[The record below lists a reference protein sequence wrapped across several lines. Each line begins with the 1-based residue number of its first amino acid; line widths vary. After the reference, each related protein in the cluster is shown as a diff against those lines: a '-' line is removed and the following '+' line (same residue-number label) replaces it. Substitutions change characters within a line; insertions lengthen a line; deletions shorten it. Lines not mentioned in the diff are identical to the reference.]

1 MKQSSLSSGSASAW
15 HRPWRKFQSNRRGYW
30 SLLVF
35 MGLFV
40 AALGA
45 EIIANDRPLLLSY
58 QHRLYVPVL
67 FDYPETTFGGDFA
80 SFTNYRDPYIRDKI
94 NQNGWMVWP
103 PIKFSYV
110 TIGNNPGQSYPAP
123 PSAEHWLGTD
133 DQGRDILAQLLYGYR
148 YSIIFGLALTVLS
161 SGIGVIAGAIQG
173 YLGGVTDL
181 LLQRF
186 IEIWS
191 GMPQLFLLIIL
202 AAIIEPNFWW
212 LLGLMVLFSWIALV
226 GVVRTEFVRA
236 RNFEYVLAARALG
249 IAPPRI
255 IFRHILPNA
264 LVATVTFL
272 PFILNGSLTLLVSLD
287 FLGFGLPPGSP
298 SLGALLSQAK
308 ANIESPWIGL
318 SIFVL
323 LALVLC
329 LLIFIG
335 EALRDA
341 VSERSLDTQ
350 RP

>member
-1 MKQSSLSSGSASAW
+1 MPQTPIDSSWRRA
-15 HRPWRKFQSNRRGYW
+15 WRKFAQNRRGYW
-30 SLLVF
+30 SLILF
-35 MGLFV
+35 GLLFL
-40 AALGA
+40 AALCS
-45 EIIANDRPLLLSY
+45 ELIANDRPLIVSY
-58 QHRLYVPVL
+58 QNRLYVPVL
-67 FDYPETTFGGDFA
+67 KNYPETTFGGDFA
-80 SFTNYRDPYIRDKI
+80 SFANYRDPYITDKI
-94 NQNGWMVWP
+94 TQNGWMIWP
-103 PIKFSYV
+103 PIKFANR
-110 TIGNNPGQSYPAP
+110 TISNNPGQSYPAR
-123 PSAEHWLGTD
+123 PSFEHWLGTD

-148 YSIIFGLALTVLS
+148 FSILFGLALTTLS
-161 SGIGVIAGAIQG
+161 SAIGIMAGAIQG
-173 YLGGVTDL
+173 YLGGMTDL
-181 LLQRF
+181 LLQRL

-191 GMPQLFLLIIL
+191 GMPHLFLLIIL

-212 LLGLMVLFSWIALV
+212 LLGLMTLFSWIGLV

-298 SLGALLSQAK
+298 SLGPYYPRPRPISNRRGLACRFSGYW
-308 ANIESPWIGL
+308 PW
-318 SIFVL
+318 F
-323 LALVLC
+323 LC

-341 VSERSLDTQ
+341 LSERRLGAQSS
-350 RP
+350 